1 MEELL
6 TGHPGIVQMK
16 EMAGP
21 YLSWTNID
29 QEIKQAVRSC
39 GSCQQ
44 VRKPPAVAPLT
55 PWLWS
60 SNPWYRVHI
69 TLRTKMGIT
78 LLSLTHI
85 LAGLMIYFVRRNIS
99 ATTTIA
105 ILRELFAKYGLPVHC
120 VIENSP
126 QFRSE
131 ELSTR
136 HQSYRAVGIWPAVG
150 QR

>member
-1 MEELL
+1 MATLWGRSAPQPFLKRRFELSVEQDCLLWRLRVITPTGYQEDILEELL

-78 LLSLTHI
+78 SFSLMHI
-85 LAGLMIYFVRRNIS
+85 LAGL
-99 ATTTIA
+99 
-105 ILRELFAKYGLPVHC
+105 
-120 VIENSP
+120 
-126 QFRSE
+126 RSTSCGE
-131 ELSTR
+131 TY
-136 HQSYRAVGIWPAVG
+136 Q
-150 QR
+150 QRQL

>member
-1 MEELL
+1 MATLRGRSAPTTLSETPLSVEQNCLLWRLRVITPTGYQEDILEEL

-44 VRKPPAVAPLT
+44 IRKPPAVAPLT

-78 LLSLTHI
+78 SFSLTHI
-85 LAGLMIYFVRRNIS
+85 LAGL
-99 ATTTIA
+99 
-105 ILRELFAKYGLPVHC
+105 
-120 VIENSP
+120 
-126 QFRSE
+126 RSTSCGE
-131 ELSTR
+131 TY
-136 HQSYRAVGIWPAVG
+136 Q
-150 QR
+150 QRQL

>member
-1 MEELL
+1 MATLRGRSAPITLSETPLSVEQNCLLWRLRVITPTGYQEDILEELL

-78 LLSLTHI
+78 SFSLTHI
-85 LAGLMIYFVRRNIS
+85 LAGL
-99 ATTTIA
+99 
-105 ILRELFAKYGLPVHC
+105 
-120 VIENSP
+120 
-126 QFRSE
+126 RSTSCGE
-131 ELSTR
+131 I
-136 HQSYRAVGIWPAVG
+136 HQ
-150 QR
+150 QRQL